1 LSQVKGCDMADDA
14 PPQTFTFVFG
24 KAGSR
29 QTTAIVF
36 PDDESAGTF
45 ARTKLEELHRGGQW
59 THVSISRGDR
69 LYADFL
75 GTWTYDLGS
84 FNWTPGG

>member
-1 LSQVKGCDMADDA
+1 MADTP

-36 PDDESAGTF
+36 PDDESAETF
-45 ARTKLEELHRGGQW
+45 AREKLEELHGGGQW
-59 THVSISRGDR
+59 THVAISRGDR
-69 LYADFL
+69 VYAEVL
-75 GTWTYDLGS
+75 GTWTFEDGS
-84 FNWTPGG
+84 FNWSPGG